1 MLTMA
6 TADQLLIEIKRV
18 PTLATFG
25 LPGCKTSIIC
35 TKPNNN
41 KKIGVN
47 DSEKTHEGNLFFLSI
62 TFISL
67 FRKCGKIKK
76 I

>member
-47 DSEKTHEGNLFFLSI
+47 DSEKTH
-62 TFISL
+62 
-67 FRKCGKIKK
+67 
-76 I
+76 